1 MRERYKESIKKK
13 GGPVKGGPVKGG
25 EKEGERRQRINRR

>member
-1 MRERYKESIKKK
+1 MRERYKESIKK